1 MQILKTVILDDTVT
15 SEQCHIDIVDD
26 LDCEPNERFYISL
39 IILNGNCAAENNGS
53 IPVTILDDG
62 ELEPCIG
69 TCIYIRAQLCV
80 FYLI

>member
-39 IILNGNCAAENNGS
+39 IILNGNCVVDSSS
-53 IPVTILDDG
+53 IAVTILDDDG
-62 ELEPCIG
+62 RSMLTLLNG
-69 TCIYIRAQLCV
+69 S
-80 FYLI
+80 